1 MGRRCVDEDNGTEEG
16 DDEESE
22 GDGQDKDGFFPGGD
36 AGVLF
41 VDFGGLG
48 VAGEEDEEEEH
59 AVNIS
64 VLAVVD
70 TGD

>member
-48 VAGEEDEEEEH
+48 VAGEED
-59 AVNIS
+59 
-64 VLAVVD
+64 
-70 TGD
+70 